1 MDLPKRKKNR
11 LDDYDYSHNGAYFIT
26 ICTRNHKEILCKI
39 VGDGACDI
47 PQINLSYFGKIA
59 DKYIRIM
66 NSKYENICIP
76 KYVIMPNHIH
86 LIIRINDV
94 KETVRR
100 QAPET
105 VRRQAPNPT
114 NAIVPKFISLFKRYC
129 NQEIGEKIWQ
139 RSYYDHIIRDQNDY
153 NEIWEYID
161 TNPKKWILTHKTQD
175 A

>member
-1 MDLPKRKKNR
+1 MNLPKRKKNR
-11 LDDYDYSHNGAYFIT
+11 LDDYDYSQNGAYFIT

-100 QAPET
+100 QAP
-105 VRRQAPNPT
+105 NPT

-153 NEIWEYID
+153 NEIWEYIEN
-161 TNPKKWILTHKTQD
+161 NPKKWIETHKTQD